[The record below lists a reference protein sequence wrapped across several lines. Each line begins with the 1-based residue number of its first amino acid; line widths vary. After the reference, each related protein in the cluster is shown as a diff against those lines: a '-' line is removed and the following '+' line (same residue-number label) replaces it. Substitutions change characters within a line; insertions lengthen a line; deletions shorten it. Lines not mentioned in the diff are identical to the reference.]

1 MRLIF
6 TFLIWI
12 ITAQVGSTQD
22 ISGVWR
28 GHFRQNNRSLQML
41 NLEDRYRFEV
51 QLLQEGKNFKG
62 VTYSYKTTEFYGK
75 ADAKGS
81 IHTGTKKVYLEE
93 LKIVDVRMRQGN
105 DACIMT
111 CFLQY
116 TRNGNEEFLEGTY
129 VSMNTRDSSDCG
141 RGTVFLRKV
150 PTSDFYLEP
159 FLAERQKKPKGEENI
174 RVNEAPP
181 SRPPAQ
187 KPPTQPVKPVKPPV
201 KPTTPVEK
209 EKTPEPLPAPLPQEE
224 IRKPVAPV
232 VVPPVL
238 KERAN
243 EIVKTF
249 SVNTRKISISL
260 YDNGTIDKDT
270 VSVYLNNRQVVSRK
284 MLSLSPIVVEIDLE
298 QENDY
303 VELVMVAENLGEI
316 PPNTSLMIVKA
327 GSKQYEVRITSTE
340 QKNAMVV
347 FKFQCE

>member
-6 TFLIWI
+6 TLFLAVA
-12 ITAQVGSTQD
+12 AQCVAAQD
-22 ISGVWR
+22 ITGIWR
-28 GHFRQNNRSLQML
+28 GHFRQNNRSLQLL

-51 QLLQEGKNFKG
+51 QLAQEGKNFKA

-93 LKIVDVRMRQGN
+93 LKIVDVRMQLGN

-116 TRNGNEEFLEGTY
+116 TKNGNEEFMEGSY

-150 PTSDFYLEP
+150 PTSDFYKEP
-159 FLAERQKKPKGEENI
+159 FLTEREKKSKSEENI
-174 RVNEAPP
+174 RINEAPP
-181 SRPPAQ
+181 IAKTNPQKVPSTVPKPQQPPAKQ
-187 KPPTQPVKPVKPPV
+187 KPPVNREPSPAPSKV
-201 KPTTPVEK
+201 
-209 EKTPEPLPAPLPQEE
+209 PEPETE
-224 IRKPVAPV
+224 SRKPQTPV
-232 VVPPVL
+232 VVPPPL
-238 KERAN
+238 KERQN
-243 EIVKTF
+243 EVVKTF
-249 SVNTRKISISL
+249 TVNTRQISINL

-270 VSVYLNNRQVVSRK
+270 VSVYLNNRLVVSKK
-284 MLSLSPIVVEIDLE
+284 MLSLSPITVNIDLE
-298 QENDY
+298 EENDY
-303 VELVMVAENLGEI
+303 VELVMVADNLGEI

-327 GSKQYEVRITSTE
+327 GNKQYEVRITSTE

-347 FKFQCE
+347 FKFQRE